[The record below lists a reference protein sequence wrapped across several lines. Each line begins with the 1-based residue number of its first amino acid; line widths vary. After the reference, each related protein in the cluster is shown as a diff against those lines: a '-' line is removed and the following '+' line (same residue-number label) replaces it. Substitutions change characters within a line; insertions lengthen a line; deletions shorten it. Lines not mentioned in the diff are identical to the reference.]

1 MESKQKPK
9 QKQKAG
15 SKLILNSK
23 VAKYYKNVQKG
34 LNKKEAALKAGYS
47 LNTAQFNTPKIEQSL
62 AYQQV
67 ERALSYKDEILKKT
81 TLEEIAREQLSVV
94 FQNEN
99 LNAKNVAIKQVVD
112 TIEPE
117 NRSDD
122 GDDRVIIVL
131 KGE

>member
-1 MESKQKPK
+1 MESKQK

-15 SKLILNSK
+15 SSLVLKSK
-23 VAKYYKNVQKG
+23 VAKYYKNKMKG
-34 LNKKEAALKAGYS
+34 MNKKESALKAGYS
-47 LNTAQFNTPKIEQSL
+47 LNTAQYNTPKIEQSL

-117 NRSDD
+117 HRGDD
-122 GDDRVIIVL
+122 SDDRVVIVL
-131 KGE
+131 KSE